1 MRWRGATRL
10 QQLGKYQLI
19 RRLAVGGMAEVF
31 LAKVAGPKG
40 FEKTLVL
47 KRILPHLAEDQQ
59 FVELFLSEA
68 KIAAQLNH
76 PNIVQIYDFGEAEG
90 AYYIAMEHVDGPN
103 LRFILRRTIEK
114 RTLLPIPLCAKMV
127 SLACE
132 GLAYAHEFCDPQTG
146 VALHLIHCD
155 VSPEN
160 ILLSRNGTLK
170 VVDFGIAKAAGV
182 SPQTKVGTFKGKVSY
197 MPPERIQGNAID
209 LRADIFSLG
218 VVLYE
223 LLTGVKPFNA
233 KTEVSVLHAIL
244 QEPIIPV
251 TTRRPDVPDQLSR
264 ILIRSL
270 AKDPDI
276 RYRSCRELQHD
287 LERFLVGIGKAVS
300 SYHLARLVAYATD
313 LVPLSAGKQQ
323 SLTKNPP
330 GIPQVAPLLST
341 PSAPQPDIKPTPAPG
356 PVPELVRPT
365 APLAFGRP
373 LPFEGSATEAF
384 LGLPPRSKA
393 PIYAVAIALAV
404 AASVAVYAIIHRHRN
419 ASANAAPPSS
429 SAKAWT
435 PRPPE
440 STQARAAPVL
450 QPPKSLEPKVPARR
464 EELTNIVSSTSQP
477 QQPDPDRTGEAS
489 EVSPER
495 ERYPATA
502 SFRVDSRPRG
512 LVRINGKL
520 VGLSPVKIQNQPIGT
535 VWVEV
540 SNPEKAF
547 IKQQSFELAAG
558 DNGTKVVMVAKGTVE
573 FNIRPSATVVLDGKR
588 LGDTPLPPVQAY
600 EGRHSLRLVNRETN
614 HEVSLDFVVKPGRT
628 NMFKYDLSD

>member
-1 MRWRGATRL
+1 L
-10 QQLGKYQLI
+10 QQLGKYQLV

-31 LAKVAGPKG
+31 LGKVAGPKG

-146 VALHLIHCD
+146 VPLHLIHCD

-233 KTEVSVLHAIL
+233 KTEVSILHAIL

-251 TTRRPDVPDQLSR
+251 TSRRPDVPDLLSR

-270 AKDPDI
+270 AKDPDT
-276 RYRSCRELQHD
+276 RYRNCRELQHD

-323 SLTKNPP
+323 SVTKSPAAV
-330 GIPQVAPLLST
+330 PQVAPLVPT
-341 PSAPQPDIKPTPAPG
+341 PSAPQADAKPTPPPG
-356 PVPELVRPT
+356 ATSEPARLLATPVFERSLPT
-365 APLAFGRP
+365 DQAA
-373 LPFEGSATEAF
+373 AEAS
-384 LGLPPRSKA
+384 LGLPPRSKVPVYVA
-393 PIYAVAIALAV
+393 AIALAV
-404 AASVAVYAIIHRHRN
+404 AASVAVYALVHRHR
-419 ASANAAPPSS
+419 SAPANPTPPSS
-429 SAKAWT
+429 SVRTSA
-435 PRPPE
+435 RPQG
-440 STQARAAPVL
+440 STQAKAAPALV
-450 QPPKSLEPKVPARR
+450 QEPAKRVEPQVPAHR
-464 EELTNIVSSTSQP
+464 EELINIASSTTAQP
-477 QQPDPDRTGEAS
+477 APQPRPLEPDRTSQVAEAS
-489 EVSPER
+489 PDPEGH
-495 ERYPATA
+495 PATA

-512 LVRINGKL
+512 LVRVNGKL
-520 VGLSPVKIQNQPIGT
+520 IGLSPVKIQNQPVGT

-547 IKQQSFELAAG
+547 VKQQSFELAAG
-558 DNGTKVVMVAKGTVE
+558 DNGTKLVMVAKGTVE
-573 FNIRPSATVVLDGKR
+573 FNIRPSATVLLDGKR

-600 EGRHSLRLVNRETN
+600 EGRHSIRLVNRESN
-614 HEVSLDFVVKPGRT
+614 REVSLDFVVKPGRT
-628 NMFKYDLSD
+628 NIFKYNLSD